1 MKPLNL
7 IALLLFLGGALWAL
21 TRSDR
26 VIRGMQASYYSAISP
41 FLHTGSSFETRA
53 REFLTDTKSAKTL
66 ELELRQARSE
76 LNRLALIESR
86 FKSLEAENNE
96 LRHALGFKQST
107 GFHLVAANV
116 TRRNPTTWWQTVE
129 IDAGTNDGVRNHL
142 MVLSKDG
149 LVGMVE
155 RTDTSGKLSSV
166 LLLTDEKCQVAS
178 RIEGSP
184 EVGILC
190 GHRGTPDGDALLR
203 LRFLSPN
210 AAVQQGQ
217 RVFTSG
223 RGGVFRADIL
233 LGTIDSVEKGA
244 LDSEA
249 LVRPS
254 VNFADLGAVFVVLPA
269 DS

>member
-7 IALLLFLGGALWAL
+7 IALLLFLGGALWVL

-26 VIRGMQASYYSAISP
+26 VVRGIQASYYSAISP
-41 FLHTGSSFETRA
+41 FLRTGSLLETRA
-53 REFLTDTKSAKTL
+53 REFLSDTKSAKTL
-66 ELELRQARSE
+66 EQELRQTRSE
-76 LNRLALIESR
+76 LDRLKLIESH
-86 FKSLEAENNE
+86 FHGLEAENSE
-96 LRHALGFKQST
+96 LRKALDFKQST
-107 GFHLVAANV
+107 GFKVVAANV

-129 IDAGTNDGVRNHL
+129 IDAGAKEGVKPQL
-142 MVLSKDG
+142 MVLAKDG
-149 LVGMVE
+149 LVGVVE
-155 RTDTSGKLSSV
+155 RSDNHSKHSSV
-166 LLLTDEKCQVAS
+166 LLLTDEKCQVAA
-178 RIEGSP
+178 RVDGSP

-190 GHRGTPDGDALLR
+190 GHRGTPDGEALLR

-223 RGGVFRADIL
+223 RGGVFAADIL

>member
-1 MKPLNL
+1 MKPINL
-7 IALLLFLGGALWAL
+7 IALLLFLSGALWAL

-26 VIRGMQASYYSAISP
+26 VVRGIQASYYSAISP
-41 FLHTGSSFETRA
+41 FLRTGSSLETSA
-53 REFLTDTKSAKTL
+53 REFLSDVKSAKVL
-66 ELELRQARSE
+66 QQELDQTRDELAR
-76 LNRLALIESR
+76 LKLIESR
-86 FKSLEAENNE
+86 FHSLEAENNE
-96 LRHALGFKQST
+96 LRKALDFKQSA
-107 GFHLVAANV
+107 GFRVIAAHV
-116 TRRNPTTWWQTVE
+116 TRRNPTTWWQTIE
-129 IDAGTNDGVRNHL
+129 IDAGTNDGVQQHL

-149 LVGMVE
+149 LVGIVD
-155 RTDTSGKLSSV
+155 RTHPCGKISSV

-178 RIEGSP
+178 RVDGSP

-210 AAVQQGQ
+210 AAVHQGQ

-223 RGGVFRADIL
+223 RGGVFAADIL

>member
-1 MKPLNL
+1 MKPFNL
-7 IALLLFLGGALWAL
+7 ISLLLLIGGALWAL

-26 VIRGMQASYYSAISP
+26 VVREIQASYYSAISP
-41 FLHTGSSFETRA
+41 FLHTGSSLEIHA
-53 REFLTDTKSAKTL
+53 REFIRDTKDAKTL
-66 ELELRQARSE
+66 EQELRQNRSE
-76 LNRLALIESR
+76 LDRLKLIESR
-86 FKSLEAENNE
+86 FHSLEAENNE
-96 LRHALGFKQST
+96 LRKALDFKQST
-107 GFHLVAANV
+107 GFKVTAANV
-116 TRRNPTTWWQTVE
+116 TRRNPTTWWQTIE
-129 IDAGTNDGVRNHL
+129 IDAGSKEGVKPQL
-142 MVLSKDG
+142 VVLSKDG
-149 LVGMVE
+149 LVGIVDRSDNCGE
-155 RTDTSGKLSSV
+155 RSSV
-166 LLLTDEKCQVAS
+166 LLLTDEKCQVAA

-190 GHRGTPDGDALLR
+190 GHRGTPDGEALLR

-223 RGGVFRADIL
+223 RGGVFPADIL

-254 VNFADLGAVFVVLPA
+254 VNFADLGAVFVILSA